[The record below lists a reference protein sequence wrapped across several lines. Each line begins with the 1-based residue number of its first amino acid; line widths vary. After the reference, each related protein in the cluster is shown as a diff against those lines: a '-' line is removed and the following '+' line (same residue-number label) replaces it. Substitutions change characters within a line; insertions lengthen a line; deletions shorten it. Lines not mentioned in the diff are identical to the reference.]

1 MENKEIQELCNQIKD
16 RLNELGFTEFTLYAA
31 DYCGELD
38 EELVEEKVSDTAG
51 GLEWY
56 FKDNEDY
63 SGMSGVITYARK
75 IRIKDDELVFDL
87 EDQYEDIDG
96 GWEEQGYYE
105 DQDIECIL
113 RTCSEAM
120 VISCL
125 KSILSYA
132 FDHEYYD
139 LIGLNKLQKGV

>member
-16 RLNELGFTEFTLYAA
+16 KMNELGFTEFTLYAA

-63 SGMSGVITYARK
+63 SGMSGVRTYARK
-75 IRIKDDELVFDL
+75 IKIKDDELVFDL
-87 EDQYEDIDG
+87 EDIYDDNDG
-96 GWEEQGYYE
+96 GWEERGYYE
-105 DQDIECIL
+105 DQTISEIL
-113 RTCSEAM
+113 DKCPESM

-125 KSILSYA
+125 NGILQYA
-132 FDHEYYD
+132 FDTDCYD
-139 LIGLNKLQKGV
+139 VIGLNRL